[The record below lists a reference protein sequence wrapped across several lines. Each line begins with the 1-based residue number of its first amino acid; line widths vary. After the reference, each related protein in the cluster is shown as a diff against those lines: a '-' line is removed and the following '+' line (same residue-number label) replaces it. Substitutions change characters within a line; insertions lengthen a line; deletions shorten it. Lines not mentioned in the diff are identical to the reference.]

1 MTMTMQKK
9 QFTFKMSD
17 TGDRTF
23 TAVINT
29 DTLDRDDE
37 VVLPEG
43 MNSSEFDKSPT
54 VFWNHDYSKPIA
66 RCMKLRRGM
75 TEWMADAKLADK
87 PAGHMGDWFPDEVY
101 SLIKQG
107 IVNGTSIGFIPT
119 ETRQPTQKDLDRW
132 GPKTRRV
139 ISKWKLLEFS
149 VTPLP
154 SNHDA
159 LITACKSVSASTA
172 KLLGIEPPQI
182 IEPRRV
188 IHMHVSLPSEQQK
201 RAALKAGKLYL

>member
-1 MTMTMQKK
+1 MSIEKVTKR
-9 QFTFKMSD
+9 FTFKAVD

-37 VVLPEG
+37 VVLPDG

-66 RCMKLRRGM
+66 RCMKLSRGY
-75 TEWMADAKLADK
+75 TEWTAQAKIADK
-87 PAGHMGDWFPDEVY
+87 PADWKGDWFPDEVY

-107 IVNGTSIGFIPT
+107 VVNGTSIGFLPT
-119 ETRQPTQKDLDRW
+119 EVRNPTQKDIERW
-132 GPKTRRV
+132 GPKIRRV
-139 ISKWKLLEFS
+139 ISKWKMLEFS

-154 SNHDA
+154 ANHDA
-159 LITACKSVSASTA
+159 LITACKALSVSGSNVV
-172 KLLGIEPPQI
+172 LGVE
-182 IEPRRV
+182 EPRRV
-188 IHMHVSLPSEQQK
+188 VHMHVTVPSEAQRK
-201 RAALKAGKLYL
+201 SVLKSGKLWI